1 MVVLRPG
8 ALTNGEALKAYSLA
22 NGPAYAHP
30 RRVLVVD
37 SIPLGSAG
45 KPDKGRIR
53 EALKLTEPGAQ

>member
-1 MVVLRPG
+1 
-8 ALTNGEALKAYSLA
+8 
-22 NGPAYAHP
+22 
-30 RRVLVVD
+30 VLVVD